1 MFWGKK
7 QESLKYR
14 SFSMKVYEVLFDW
27 KARND
32 FLSDWSNSQGGG
44 GLGRE
49 RGVWGREG
57 GGLMAESVRK

>member
-1 MFWGKK
+1 
-7 QESLKYR
+7 
-14 SFSMKVYEVLFDW
+14 MKVYEVLFDW
-27 KARND
+27 SARND

-49 RGVWGREG
+49 RGVWDWGREG